1 MKNIIKHR
9 FPARHLIHAV
19 AGCVVLVALL
29 SVSQVA
35 ATTYIITQSDWQGG
49 GTITGKFTGE
59 DSDHDGYINLQSGEV
74 SDYQVTFSGNGLIP
88 GFTHNLSNLLYF
100 RYTVGSSGFRPSFP
114 LYSTDGT
121 YFYDADDYTI
131 GRNDL
136 SVLIGAFQDGVAHD
150 AIVVPASES
159 SPLTIVCP
167 QPLFLECSNGWAV
180 GTLQAIGA
188 DTNGNDQVSVVWTVD
203 GVSYQTNIIPAGV
216 SATAATV
223 TFTANFASGEH
234 TVVLSASNGQT
245 TPVSCSTTVTVRDT
259 TPPNVLAI
267 SANPNLIWTP
277 NHQMV
282 PVSVSVSD
290 IDNCDSAPTAKITQ
304 ITCNEPQGHFAP
316 DWEITGPLSVNLRAE
331 RLSVSGRVYTIY
343 IDVTDQ
349 SGNKTTVTTTVT
361 VPKSQSTLH

>member
-1 MKNIIKHR
+1 MKNILKYR
-9 FPARHLIHAV
+9 LPAPHLFHV
-19 AGCVVLVALL
+19 AGYVVLMAFL

-49 GTITGKFTGE
+49 GIMTGKFTGE
-59 DSDHDGYINLQSGEV
+59 DSNHDGYINVQSGEV

-88 GFTHNLSNLLYF
+88 GFTHDLSDLVYF

-136 SVLIGAFQDGVAHD
+136 TVQIGAFQDGVARD
-150 AIVVPASES
+150 AIVVPVSES
-159 SPLTIVCP
+159 SPLTILCP

-180 GTLQAIGA
+180 GTLQAVAA
-188 DTNGNDQVSVVWTVD
+188 DTNGNNQLSVVWMVD
-203 GVSYQTNIIPAGV
+203 GVSYQTNTIPPGG
-216 SATAATV
+216 SATADIV
-223 TFTANFASGEH
+223 EFTANFASGEH
-234 TVVLSASNGQT
+234 TVVVSASNGQT
-245 TPVSCSTTVTVRDT
+245 TSVSCSATVTVRDT

-267 SANPNLIWTP
+267 SASPNLIWTP

-282 PVSVSVSD
+282 PVGVSVSA
-290 IDNCDSAPTAKITQ
+290 IDNCDPSPTAKITQ

-331 RLSVSGRVYTIY
+331 RLSDSGRVYTIY
-343 IDVTDQ
+343 VDVTDQ

-361 VPKSQSTLH
+361 VPKSQSTSH